1 MKEKNII
8 YRSKYGLNKAFLAE
22 HYIYIVKKYLYMTLR
37 GTLNQNWVE
46 SLEKIVLSMNNTP
59 INRLGFLKPNDIT
72 TEIDTVFVRLAQKEN
87 NVKVNKEQSLE
98 EQKQNQINYVSSQT
112 NIQVNDYV
120 YRDFDQK
127 LFDKSYNV
135 SVLKT
140 K

>member
-46 SLEKIVLSMNNTP
+46 SLEKIVSSMNNTQ
-59 INRLGFLKPNDIT
+59 IKRLGFFRPNDIT
-72 TEIDTVFVRLAQKEN
+72 TEIDTVFVRLAQKEHN
-87 NVKVNKEQSLE
+87 IEVNKEKSLE
-98 EQKQNQINYVSSQT
+98 DQKENQINYASNPT
-112 NIQVNDYV
+112 NIQINDYV

-135 SVLKT
+135 SVLT
-140 K
+140 

>member
-46 SLEKIVLSMNNTP
+46 SLEKIVSSMNNTQ
-59 INRLGFLKPNDIT
+59 IKRLGFLRPNDIT
-72 TEIDTVFVRLAQKEN
+72 TEIDTVFVRLAQKEHN
-87 NVKVNKEQSLE
+87 IEINKEKSLE
-98 EQKQNQINYVSSQT
+98 DQKENQINYASNPT
-112 NIQVNDYV
+112 NIQINDYV

-135 SVLKT
+135 SVLT
-140 K
+140 

>member
-46 SLEKIVLSMNNTP
+46 SLEKIVSSMNNTQ
-59 INRLGFLKPNDIT
+59 IKRLGFLRPNDIT
-72 TEIDTVFVRLAQKEN
+72 TEIDTVFVRLAQKEHN
-87 NVKVNKEQSLE
+87 IEVNKEKSLE
-98 EQKQNQINYVSSQT
+98 DQKENQINYASNPT
-112 NIQVNDYV
+112 NIQINDYV

-135 SVLKT
+135 SVLT
-140 K
+140 